1 MPRPTLETDLREFLS
16 PLTDIETERISRRRV
31 STFARARIEDTAMV
45 GYTTMDSPFGELL
58 IAESQ
63 FGIVRVAFENEDFDA
78 VVAEIAARVTP
89 SVVKTR
95 QMMQIVVNH
104 FDAYFNGYIDE
115 FFVDPDLSLT
125 HGFRRHVLDALQ
137 EIPYGETRSYRE
149 VANAVGNPKAVRA
162 VGSACASN
170 PVPFVVPCH
179 RVVKSD
185 GRPGNYRG
193 GADAKLRL
201 LRLEGAL
208 PGSS

>member
-1 MPRPTLETDLREFLS
+1 MPRPTLETDLRDFLA
-16 PLTDIETERISRRRV
+16 PLTDIEPERISRRRV
-31 STFARARIEDTAMV
+31 STFARARIEDVPMV

-58 IAESQ
+58 IAESPS
-63 FGIVRVAFENEDFDA
+63 GIVRIAFETEDFDE
-78 VVAEIAARVTP
+78 VIAEIAARVTP
-89 SVVKTR
+89 SVVRTR

-115 FFVDPDLSLT
+115 FFVDADLSLAQ
-125 HGFRRHVLDALQ
+125 GFRRSVLGALG

-149 VANAVGNPKAVRA
+149 VADAVGNPKAVRA
-162 VGSACASN
+162 VGSACATN
-170 PVPFVVPCH
+170 PVPLVVPCH

-193 GADAKLRL
+193 GVEAKLRL

-208 PGSS
+208 PGG